1 MQFMFID
8 CKLKLISIFAKGRR
22 KIQGFALIRAV
33 ILITLKR
40 QKFS

>member
-8 CKLKLISIFAKGRR
+8 CKLKLISICVKGRR
-22 KIQGFALIRAV
+22 NIQGFALIRAV
-33 ILITLKR
+33 MLITLKR